1 MRKGFLVAV
10 VTLFHAII
18 LNAQQ
23 PTQSH
28 FDGQSWWSYV
38 KVLADDNMEGRE
50 TGSPGL
56 QRAEAYIVE
65 QIAKVGLLPAGTDG
79 FYQSVKFTQRQVD
92 EKKSAAALVRDGKA
106 EPLVLGDD
114 AYFSTRGD
122 LGSEEINAPL
132 VFIGNGLTIAEKNLD
147 ELAGL
152 HLQSK
157 IVVYVSGSPAD
168 IPGPLSATFSS
179 VEERWKALKAAGAVG
194 YIVIPNPASQEIPWS
209 RITLNRT
216 HPTMDLAA
224 PEFNETAGLQLA
236 MIFNSDKAEKLFA
249 GSGHTFTEIAAL
261 AKDRKPL
268 PRFPLSVALK
278 AHRTVVKSELE
289 SANVVAKLP
298 GRDPV
303 LKDEYVVLSAHI
315 DHIGIG
321 APING
326 DNIYNGAMD
335 NGSGSALLLDEA
347 NELKSHPEKLR
358 RSVLFVFVTGE
369 EKGLLGS
376 KYFATH
382 PTVDPKSMIA
392 NINTDMF
399 LPIIPLKVMVIQ
411 GLAESDLGDRSASVV
426 QSFGVKP
433 IADPFPLHNYF
444 VRSDQYSFVRRGVP
458 AVALEIAAEPQTP
471 EAQLID
477 SWLAT
482 RYHAPSDDTNQP
494 VNLASASLYEEII
507 RDLLINIANADSRPQ
522 WKSDSFFR
530 RFAKPN

>member
-1 MRKGFLVAV
+1 MRKGLLVAATLLHAV
-10 VTLFHAII
+10 V

-50 TGSPGL
+50 TGSAGL
-56 QRAEAYIVE
+56 RRAEAYVVE
-65 QIAKVGLLPAGTDG
+65 QITKAGLIPAGTDG
-79 FYQSVKFTQRQVD
+79 FYQSLKFSQRQID
-92 EKKSAAALVRDGKA
+92 EKNSAAALVRDGKTD
-106 EPLVLGDD
+106 PLILGED

-122 LGSEEINAPL
+122 LGPEEITAPL
-132 VFIGNGLTIAEKNLD
+132 VFVGNGLKIAEKNLD
-147 ELAGL
+147 ELSGL
-152 HLQSK
+152 DLNRK

-179 VEERWKALKAAGAVG
+179 IEERWKALKAAGALG

-216 HPTMDLAA
+216 QPTMDLAA

-236 MIFNSDKAEKLFA
+236 MIFNSERAEKLFA
-249 GSGHTFTEIAAL
+249 GSGHTFAEIASL

-278 AHRTVVKSELE
+278 AHRTIKKSEVE
-289 SANVVAKLP
+289 SSNVVAKLP
-298 GRDPV
+298 GHDPV

-358 RSVLFVFVTGE
+358 RSILFVFVTGE

-376 KYFATH
+376 KYFAT
-382 PTVDPKSMIA
+382 
-392 NINTDMF
+392 
-399 LPIIPLKVMVIQ
+399 
-411 GLAESDLGDRSASVV
+411 
-426 QSFGVKP
+426 
-433 IADPFPLHNYF
+433 
-444 VRSDQYSFVRRGVP
+444 
-458 AVALEIAAEPQTP
+458 
-471 EAQLID
+471 
-477 SWLAT
+477 
-482 RYHAPSDDTNQP
+482 
-494 VNLASASLYEEII
+494 
-507 RDLLINIANADSRPQ
+507 
-522 WKSDSFFR
+522 
-530 RFAKPN
+530 

>member
-1 MRKGFLVAV
+1 MRKGFVVLVA
-10 VTLFHAII
+10 TLFHAV
-18 LNAQQ
+18 LSNAQQ
-23 PTQSH
+23 PTRSH

-50 TGSPGL
+50 TGSAGL
-56 QRAEAYIVE
+56 RRAEAFVVE
-65 QIAKVGLLPAGTDG
+65 QITKAGLIPAGTDG
-79 FYQSVKFTQRQVD
+79 FYQTVKFTQRQVD
-92 EKKSAAALVRDGKA
+92 EQNSAAALVRDGKA
-106 EPLVLGDD
+106 EPLVLGED

-122 LGSEEINAPL
+122 LGAEEITASL
-132 VFIGNGLTIAEKNLD
+132 VFIGNGLKIAEKNLD
-147 ELAGL
+147 ELTGL
-152 HLQSK
+152 DLKRK
-157 IVVYVSGSPAD
+157 IVVYVSGSPAE
-168 IPGPLSATFSS
+168 ISGPLSATFGSI
-179 VEERWKALKAAGAVG
+179 EERWKALRAAGAIG
-194 YIVIPNPASQEIPWS
+194 YVVIPNPASQEIPWS

-216 HPTMDLAA
+216 HPTMELAD
-224 PEFNETAGLQLA
+224 PEFNETAGLQLS
-236 MIFNSDKAEKLFA
+236 MIFNADKSEKLFA
-249 GSGHTFTEIAAL
+249 GSGHTFAEMASL
-261 AKDRKPL
+261 AQDRKPL
-268 PRFPLSVALK
+268 PHFPLSVVLK
-278 AHRTVVKSELE
+278 AHRTIVKSELE

-298 GRDPV
+298 GQDPV

-326 DNIYNGAMD
+326 DKIYNGAMD

-347 NELKSHPEKLR
+347 NELKSHTEKLR

-376 KYFATH
+376 KYFAAH
-382 PTVDPKSMIA
+382 PSVDPKSMIA

-399 LPIIPLKVMVIQ
+399 LPIIPLKVMVIE
-411 GLAESDLGDRSASVV
+411 GLAESDLGDHCAAVV

-471 EAQLID
+471 EAKLID

-494 VNLASASLYEEII
+494 VNLASASLYEEIV
-507 RDLLINIANADSRPQ
+507 RQLLLNTANADAKPQ

-530 RFAKPN
+530 RFAQPN